1 MMTDVHM
8 FKVEPHP
15 AEWNA
20 GAVSHNPALDHAAQL
35 HDAHRDCLLGVQV
48 SVPTLSAPVEQSS
61 CMFVNSSALGLPEVA
76 SDRAKKN
83 VC

>member
-8 FKVEPHP
+8 FIVRSHP
-15 AEWNA
+15 AEWTA
-20 GAVSHNPALDHAAQL
+20 GAVPHNPALDHAAQL

-61 CMFVNSSALGLPEVA
+61 CTLVNNSAMGLPEVA
-76 SDRAKKN
+76 SDRVKKK